1 MKDSTKEIF
10 DSFFQ
15 HNVALTNCSV
25 SIINFFDTILDCFS
39 RGNVLFLC
47 GNGGSAADCGHI
59 QGELVKSFKLKR
71 EPSQDEIILLK
82 DSDLSDKEVSLL
94 ENGLPVIDLCAFGP
108 LISAISNDGA
118 PEHIFGQQ
126 VWAMGK
132 KGDCL
137 LAISTSGNSKNVV
150 LAAKIAKAKGMK
162 VLALVG
168 ENTMSQLNLIAN
180 YTVNVPKKEETF
192 MVQELHLPVYHALC
206 LALENELYGDE
217 E

>member
-1 MKDSTKEIF
+1 MKDSTKDIF

-25 SIINFFDTILDCFS
+25 SIINIFEIILDCFS

-71 EPSQDEIILLK
+71 EPSQEEKNTLK
-82 DSDLSDKEVSLL
+82 HSGLSVAEVSLL

-168 ENTMSQLNLIAN
+168 ENAMSQLNLIAN
-180 YTVNVPKKEETF
+180 YTVNVPKKETF